1 MKKLF
6 FSILL
11 LFTTKLFA
19 ANLLEV
25 YEQAIVSDP
34 VYQQNIANMLAIKEN
49 VNISLSSLLPNIGAT
64 AQPYLMRTISSG
76 PAFQFNN
83 SDRRRGYNVNLTI
96 TQTIFDYAQFANFA
110 ESRSL
115 AKQAS
120 ATMNAA
126 AQDLMIRV
134 SRAYFQI
141 LEDED
146 ILRASESTKL
156 VYAKQLDQ
164 VKQQYR
170 VGIKTITDVYTAEA
184 SYEGSV
190 ADYIAAINTLEN
202 DRENLR
208 AITGKLYPSLAKLSE
223 KFPLIKPV
231 PANPDSWVD
240 TATKQN
246 WQVRAAQYGAIAAR
260 QNIKQQF
267 AGHFPTLNVQGS
279 YDINFIRDFGGKS
292 NTFDEFPPG
301 VGQTH
306 ISTISANLAVP
317 IFEGGLV
324 LAETRQAKDN
334 YRLSTQQLEQQLRTA
349 TNMTR
354 QSYLGI
360 IAGISKIAADRKA
373 IQSSISSWEGME
385 AGYRVGTE
393 ILVNVLNQ
401 QEQVLI
407 NQKQYAADRYAYVN
421 NLLMLKQAAGTLCP
435 DDLAAINAWLYE
447 DNSKLGPEIP
457 AKAITQ
463 SSESLTSQENR
474 K

>member
-1 MKKLF
+1 MKKIF
-6 FSILL
+6 CILL
-11 LFTTKLFA
+11 CFLVSTPLYA
-19 ANLLEV
+19 ADLLEV
-25 YEQAIVSDP
+25 YQQAIESDP
-34 VYQQNIANMLAIKEN
+34 IYQQNIANMLATKEN

-64 AQPYLMRTISSG
+64 AQPYLSRTLSSG
-76 PAFQFNN
+76 PAFQFVG

-110 ESRSL
+110 ESRSQ

-146 ILRASESTKL
+146 ILRASESTKKA
-156 VYAKQLDQ
+156 YGKQLDQ
-164 VKQQYR
+164 IKEQYK

-184 SYEGSV
+184 SYESSV
-190 ADYIAAINTLEN
+190 ADYIAAENTLQN

-208 AITGKLYPSLAKLSE
+208 AITGKLYTKLSRLNE

-231 PANPDSWVD
+231 PANVEKWVD

-246 WQVRAAQYGAIAAR
+246 WQVRAAQYGALAAK

-279 YDINFIRDFGGKS
+279 YDINFMRDFGGKT
-292 NTFDEFPPG
+292 NGFDEFPPG
-301 VGQTH
+301 VGQSH
-306 ISTISANLAVP
+306 VSMISANLAVP
-317 IFEGGLV
+317 LFEGGLV

-334 YRLSTQQLEQQLRTA
+334 YRVSTQQLEQQLRTA
-349 TNMTR
+349 MNVTR

-360 IAGISKIAADRKA
+360 IAGISKIAADKKA
-373 IQSSISSWEGME
+373 IQSSISSLEGME

-421 NLLMLKQAAGTLCP
+421 NLLALKQAAGTLCP
-435 DDLAAINAWLYE
+435 EDLASINAWLY
-447 DNSKLGPEIP
+447 DVNDKLPPASSIASQTNS
-457 AKAITQ
+457 Q
-463 SSESLTSQENR
+463 
-474 K
+474 

>member
-1 MKKLF
+1 MMKKILC
-6 FSILL
+6 ILL
-11 LFTTKLFA
+11 LFFTAPIYA
-19 ANLLEV
+19 ANLVEV
-25 YEQAIVSDP
+25 YQQAIVSDP
-34 VYQQNIANMLAIKEN
+34 IYQQNIATMLATKEN
-49 VNISLSSLLPNIGAT
+49 VNISLSSLLPNIGAS
-64 AQPYLMRTISSG
+64 AQPYISRTLSSG
-76 PAFQFNN
+76 PATQFND
-83 SDRRRGYNVNLTI
+83 SDRKRGYNVNLTI

-110 ESRSL
+110 ESRSQ

-134 SRAYFQI
+134 SHAYFQI

-146 ILRASESTKL
+146 ILRASESTKIA
-156 VYAKQLDQ
+156 YGKQLDQ
-164 VKQQYR
+164 IKEQYK

-184 SYEGSV
+184 SYESSV
-190 ADYIAAINTLEN
+190 ADYIAADNTLQN

-208 AITGKLYPSLAKLSE
+208 AITGKLYTKLSRLSE

-231 PANPDSWVD
+231 PANVETWVD

-246 WQVRAAQYGAIAAR
+246 WQVRAAQYGAVAAK

-267 AGHFPTLNVQGS
+267 AGHFPTLNVEAT
-279 YDINFIRDFGGKS
+279 YDINFVRDFGGQS
-292 NTFDEFPPG
+292 NTFEEFPPG
-301 VGQTH
+301 VGQSH
-306 ISTISANLAVP
+306 VSTLSANLAVP

-334 YRLSTQQLEQQLRTA
+334 YQLSTQKLEQQLRA
-349 TNMTR
+349 AMNVTR

-360 IAGISKIAADRKA
+360 IAGISKITADRKA
-373 IQSSISSWEGME
+373 IQSSISSLEGME

-401 QEQVLI
+401 REQVLI

-421 NLLMLKQAAGTLCP
+421 NLLALKQAAGTLCP
-435 DDLAAINAWLYE
+435 DDLASINAWLFNKDDE
-447 DNSKLGPEIP
+447 LTPASSIASQTNS
-457 AKAITQ
+457 Q
-463 SSESLTSQENR
+463 
-474 K
+474 